1 MEPTDGACQDQA
13 HYQIH
18 VRGHL
23 HPRWSAAFGGLTIT
37 HQPDGTSTLAGPV
50 ADQAALYG
58 LLRRARDL
66 GLTLL
71 AVSRVEP
78 DAVDSDPEE

>member
-1 MEPTDGACQDQA
+1 MAKQCVECQWYAIRVQ
-13 HYQIH
+13 
-18 VRGHL
+18 GHL
-23 HPRWSAAFGGLTIT
+23 DGLWSDWFEGLTLT
-37 HQPDGTSTLAGPV
+37 HEADGTSSLVGPL

-58 LLRRARDL
+58 LLNRIRDL

-78 DAVDSDPEE
+78 RAK